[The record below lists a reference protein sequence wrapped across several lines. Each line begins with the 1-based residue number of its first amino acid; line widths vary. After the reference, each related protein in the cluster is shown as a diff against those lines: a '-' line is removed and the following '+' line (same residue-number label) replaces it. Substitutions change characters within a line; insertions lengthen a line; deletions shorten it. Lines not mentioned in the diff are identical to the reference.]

1 MSDCPRQPMPTRS
14 PDQGAGHTRAV
25 GRAQACAAPLGY
37 NLVST
42 SHPLETLWKTVE
54 T

>member
-1 MSDCPRQPMPTRS
+1 MPERPRQPKPTRC

-25 GRAQACAAPLGY
+25 GRAPCAVPLGY